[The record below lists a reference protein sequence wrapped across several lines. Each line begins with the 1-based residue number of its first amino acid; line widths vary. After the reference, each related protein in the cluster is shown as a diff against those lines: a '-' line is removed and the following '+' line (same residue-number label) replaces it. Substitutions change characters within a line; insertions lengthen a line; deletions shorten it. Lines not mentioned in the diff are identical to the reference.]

1 MLLPFNKKTA
11 LITGASSGIGAEF
24 ARQLHALGAKV
35 ILVARRQDRLKQMA
49 EEFNAIRSDSAEI
62 LVSDLLTTGL
72 NDLERYIEKEHI
84 DLLVCNAGKGSFGRF
99 ETLNRDQE
107 EELVRLNLI
116 APLRL
121 MHAVIPQMKKARA
134 GSIISV
140 ASIAAFQ
147 PLPYMSTYSA
157 TKAFNLNH
165 ALGLRHELAEFG
177 IKVIALCPG
186 PTATE
191 YHSAAGIPEEW
202 SASYHD
208 SAVDVVKGAL
218 AALVRNQA
226 WITPGFRSRT
236 LTFFARILPL
246 DFTTGISRRI
256 LSGAVKC
263 LDKHAEKK

>member
-1 MLLPFNKKTA
+1 MVSQLAEKKV

-24 ARQLHALGAKV
+24 ARQFHALGARV
-35 ILVARRQDRLKQMA
+35 ILVARREDRLLQMA
-49 EEFNAIRSDSAEI
+49 AEFNAVRPESAEI
-62 LVSDLLTTGL
+62 FVADLLGAGL
-72 NDLERYIEKEHI
+72 NNLERYLENEHI

-99 ETLNRDQE
+99 EALNCDQE
-107 EELVRLNLI
+107 EDLIRLNLI
-116 APLRL
+116 APMRL
-121 MHAVIPQMKKARA
+121 MHAVIPQMKKSRA

-165 ALGLRHELAEFG
+165 VLGLRHELAEFG

-191 YHSAAGIPEEW
+191 YHSAAGIPKEW

-208 SAVDVVKGAL
+208 SAPDVVRGAIT
-218 AALVRNQA
+218 ALDRNQA
-226 WITPGFRSRT
+226 WVTPGVRSRM
-236 LTFFARILPL
+236 LAFLARILPL

-256 LSGAVKC
+256 LSGAVKF
-263 LDKHAEKK
+263 LDKDKDR